1 MSEVLRVSLAERV
14 AALRGAPPAD
24 AALDLVREEVDLGAP
39 GAAVTIVR
47 PRSWKALLEAESAVG
62 RPTPYWAITWPS
74 GEALARAVAR
84 AGEELDGRRVLELGC
99 GLALPS
105 LAAARAGAQVVATD
119 GVPEAVAFAAH
130 NLALNDL
137 TGEAAVADWR
147 LGSEAFQVLGPYDLV
162 LAADVLYVRRGV
174 DALEALLPRRAGEVW
189 LADPGRAGAAEL
201 LSRTERDWHCETER
215 DGDVGLHRLRL
226 RA

>member
-1 MSEVLRVSLAERV
+1 VSEVLRVSIAERV

-84 AGEELDGRRVLELGC
+84 TGEALAGRRVLELGC

-105 LAAARAGAQVVATD
+105 LAAARAGAHVVATD

-137 TGEAAVADWR
+137 AGVAALADWR
-147 LGSEAFQVLGPYDLV
+147 MGPDALLELGPYDLL

-174 DALEALLPRRAGEVW
+174 EAVEPLLPALAAEVW
-189 LADPGRAGAAEL
+189 LADPGRAGAEEL
-201 LSRTERDWHCETER
+201 LARTERDWHRETER
-215 DGDVGLHRLRL
+215 DGDVRLHRLRL